1 MMEVNEW
8 KEFLRK
14 WEEETISLLI
24 DAEKAGFI
32 IDESYGLILEVRR
45 SEAQS
50 FPGADQDEIQ
60 ALENRIGK
68 RLPDSYKNFLKASN
82 GWKQLAVDIDNTLF
96 NPASKVD
103 WYRNTD
109 KPSYEILRQFSGDEK
124 KILDSDYFSYGVLID
139 SDISLR
145 GPDVKN
151 LLALSD
157 HCDSAD
163 YFLNANV
170 IDVNHEWEAIIF
182 LWEEG
187 MIRYHSFAE
196 LMIGEKARTLNN
208 LREVLEL

>member
-32 IDESYGLILEVRR
+32 FSESYGLILEVRR

-50 FPGADQDEIQ
+50 FPGAEQDEIQ
-60 ALENRIGK
+60 ELENRIGK
-68 RLPDSYKNFLKASN
+68 RLPDSYENFLKASN
-82 GWKQLAVDIDNTLF
+82 GWKQLSVDIDNTLI
-96 NPASKVD
+96 NPAWKVD
-103 WYRNTD
+103 WYRDID
-109 KPSYEILRQFSGDEK
+109 KEGYEILSRLSRESSTVPDSEYFLYGEL
-124 KILDSDYFSYGVLID
+124 LDW
-139 SDISLR
+139 DISLR
-145 GPDVKN
+145 EPDVKN
-151 LLALSD
+151 LLVLSD

-163 YFLNANV
+163 YFMNANV
-170 IDVNHEWEAIIF
+170 IDANGEWEAIIF

-196 LMIGEKARTLNN
+196 LMIGEKTRTLNN

>member
-32 IDESYGLILEVRR
+32 IDESYGLMREVRR

-50 FPGADQDEIQ
+50 FPGAEQDEIQ

-124 KILDSDYFSYGVLID
+124 EILDSDYFSYGVLID

-145 GPDVKN
+145 DPDVKN
-151 LLALSD
+151 LLAISN

-163 YFLNANV
+163 YFINANV
-170 IDVNHEWEAIIF
+170 IDANGEWEAIIF

-187 MIRYHSFAE
+187 VIRYHSFAE
-196 LMIGEKARTLNN
+196 LMIGEKTRTLNN

>member
-32 IDESYGLILEVRR
+32 FSESYGLILEVRR

-50 FPGADQDEIQ
+50 FPGAEQDEIQ
-60 ALENRIGK
+60 ELENRIGK

-124 KILDSDYFSYGVLID
+124 EILDSDYFSYGVLID

-145 GPDVKN
+145 DPDVKN
-151 LLALSD
+151 LLAISN

-163 YFLNANV
+163 YFINANV
-170 IDVNHEWEAIIF
+170 IDANGEWEAIIF

-196 LMIGEKARTLNN
+196 LMIGEKTRTLNN